1 MSPRG
6 EKKAERPM
14 KNQDLLYTSAVDLLT
29 AYRDRTISPVEVTK
43 AILDHVETTNPT
55 LNAFAQF
62 APERALD
69 DARRAEGLWGSGE
82 DSKPLLGVPVTI
94 KDTVGMRDMPPR
106 SGSMTT
112 AAAKV
117 ARDVP
122 VAQRL
127 IDAGTVI
134 LGKTTTSEFG
144 WSGVSWCPQTGKTHN
159 PWKLDT
165 NAGASS
171 AGAGA
176 AAAAGYGPLH
186 QGGDGAGSIRMPAH
200 FCGIYGLKPTYGR
213 VPISPVALSDLTAT
227 VGPMTRSVADAA
239 LMLDVMAGD
248 HPADFTTLPKPA
260 YSYYERLGERPSVR
274 RIAYSADLGHA
285 RVDPEVAEISLAAA
299 QDLARELG
307 CELEIVTP
315 EWGPKGP
322 DIERLLWAAHMT
334 RAEPNLAK
342 WESQMDPG
350 LVACIKDGI
359 GITMS
364 QYMAGKARKYEYV
377 TEIHRWF
384 EDYDLLLTPAVSIAA
399 FPLPDLIP
407 HDWPQHSWDWLQW
420 AEFSYPFNL
429 SGSPAASIPAGLN
442 KAGLPVGLQI
452 VGRRLDELTVLQASA
467 RFESIRPFTTRP
479 TAYLSARDGAR
490 HA

>member
-1 MSPRG
+1 
-6 EKKAERPM
+6 M
-14 KNQDLLYTSAVDLLT
+14 KNQDLLYTSAVDLIA
-29 AYRDRTISPVEVTK
+29 AYRNRKISPVEVTQ
-43 AILDHVETTNPT
+43 AIIDHIEDTNPV

-62 APERALD
+62 APERAMD
-69 DARRAEGLWGSGE
+69 DAKNAEAAWLDGNV
-82 DSKPLLGVPVTI
+82 SKPLLGVPITI
-94 KDTVGMRDMPPR
+94 KDTVAMRDMPPR

-112 AAAKV
+112 VGAKV
-117 ARDVP
+117 ARNAP

-127 IDAGTVI
+127 LDAGSVV

-144 WSGVSWCPQTGKTHN
+144 WSGVSWSPQTGKTHN
-159 PWKLDT
+159 PWHLEM

-176 AAAAGYGPLH
+176 AASAGYGPLH

-200 FCGIYGLKPTYGR
+200 FCGIFGLKPTYGR

-227 VGPMTRSVADAA
+227 VGPMTRTVADAA

-248 HPADFTTLPKPA
+248 HPADFTTLPKPE
-260 YSYYERLGERPSVR
+260 YSYYQRLGERHSIR
-274 RIAYSADLGHA
+274 RIAYSPDLGHA
-285 RVDPEVAEISLAAA
+285 RVDPEISEMSLAAA

-315 EWGPKGP
+315 EWGPKGR

-334 RAEPNLAK
+334 RAEPYLAK
-342 WESQMDPG
+342 WEDQMDPG
-350 LVACIKDGI
+350 LVACIKEGI
-359 GITMS
+359 DVTMS

-384 EDYDLLLTPAVSIAA
+384 EDYDLLLTPAVSVPA
-399 FPLPDLIP
+399 FPLPHLIP
-407 HDWPQHSWDWLQW
+407 NGWTQHSWDWLQW

-429 SGSPAASIPAGLN
+429 SGNPASSIPAGLTS
-442 KAGLPVGLQI
+442 AGLPVGLQI
-452 VGRRLDELTVLQASA
+452 VGRRMDELSVLQASS
-467 RFESIRPFTTRP
+467 RFESIRPFTARP
-479 TAYLSARDGAR
+479 TAYLSAAQQE
-490 HA
+490 A